1 MLWHMEADI
10 KVCVVVVVV
19 VEVGVF
25 LGASFLASY

>member
-10 KVCVVVVVV
+10 KVCVVVVA

>member
-10 KVCVVVVVV
+10 KVCVVVVV

>member
-10 KVCVVVVVV
+10 KVCVVVVL